1 MDQTAEAPTIP
12 ESLFEHR
19 QVFASPWLDQWIIPN
34 PFISV
39 LFETLRRD
47 GVGLADFSFNKE
59 PANFAETYL
68 NVSIRKLN
76 AAVRI
81 GLDAVTYI
89 LMNPDWEMAPQ
100 LLEMFERVSKS
111 VNSVVGAHVDFQ
123 EATLAF
129 HVTPGTGDFGKST
142 ASLIN
147 PDIAAKALFSGISLH
162 RSDGVLVIDKSLRY
176 VGAAFVRLQRR
187 FPAETPFSEIASRLY
202 EDEISALNLLGVT
215 GVA

>member
-1 MDQTAEAPTIP
+1 VEQTVPGPNIP

-19 QVFASPWLDQWIIPN
+19 QVFANPWLDQWVIPN

-39 LFETLRRD
+39 LLETLRPE

-76 AAVRI
+76 AGIRI
-81 GLDAVTYI
+81 GLDAITYI
-89 LMNPDWEMAPQ
+89 AVNPDWEMAPQ
-100 LLEMFERVSKS
+100 LLEVFERVAARIRG
-111 VNSVVGAHVDFQ
+111 VVRGHVESQ

-129 HVTPGTGDFGKST
+129 HVTPGTSDFRKNT
-142 ASLIN
+142 ASLLN
-147 PDIAAKALFSGISLH
+147 PDIVGNALFSGISLH

-176 VGAAFVRLQRR
+176 DGAAFVRLQCR
-187 FPAETPFSEIASRLY
+187 FPAETPFSEVASHLY
-202 EDEISALNLLGVT
+202 QDEIAALRMLGVT
-215 GVA
+215 GVV